1 MPFITEKNTNL
12 KVIFLNKLNKVG
24 FDFLVNIKRVEIN
37 RKIAF
42 TKYINI
48 DK

>member
-1 MPFITEKNTNL
+1 MPFITEKINNL
-12 KVIFLNKLNKVG
+12 KAIFLNKLNKVG
-24 FDFLVNIKRVEIN
+24 FDFFVNIIIVEIN

-42 TKYINI
+42 RKYINI

>member
-1 MPFITEKNTNL
+1 MPFITEKITNL

-24 FDFLVNIKRVEIN
+24 FDFFVNIKRVEIN

-42 TKYINI
+42 RKYINI